1 MTERLQSGL
10 EAVEQTSEFI
20 AKELRMMAAGQGENY
35 RRFTYVSPWI
45 KNIWA
50 AAADILED
58 RGRKN
63 IHSMA
68 ALIAAIVLLGVGPAY
83 AEDLAIGCMP
93 KERLQ
98 AEVRNHH
105 QSFLE
110 QFVRKTSKGDVKT
123 SVTSEH
129 DGKGYVLGGT
139 GYIIESHDK
148 EACIVAK
155 TRFDPV
161 SGSDRVIVSTV
172 HTFGGVE
179 LTAAEHVRVAETALK
194 NPEKRK
200 AQWIAKGIDE
210 ARAERWLEGLKII
223 QKNRGLPGELSASL
237 TYQILPDKIL
247 AVERNGL

>member
-1 MTERLQSGL
+1 MKSGL
-10 EAVEQTSEFI
+10 EAVEQTSELI
-20 AKELRMMAAGQGENY
+20 AKELRLMAAAQGKEY
-35 RRFTYVSPWI
+35 KKFTYTSPWI
-45 KNIWA
+45 KNIWS
-50 AAADILED
+50 AAADIIEGQD
-58 RGRKN
+58 RNRLHLVP
-63 IHSMA
+63 IM
-68 ALIAAIVLLGVGPAY
+68 LVVLLCFTGTAQ
-83 AEDLAIGCMP
+83 AENLSIGCMP

-155 TRFDPV
+155 TRLDPV

-179 LTAAEHVRVAETALK
+179 LTAAEHVSVAETALK
-194 NPEKRK
+194 NPEERK
-200 AQWIAKGIDE
+200 TQWIAKGIDE
-210 ARAERWLEGLKII
+210 ARAEQWLEGLRII
-223 QKNRGLPGELSASL
+223 QKNRGLPGELSAIL
-237 TYQILPDKIL
+237 TYQMLPDKII